1 MARGGSEPTVL
12 MDIEE
17 LWDKARKRTEI
28 LRMRLQD
35 LATFETT
42 VVPYIFLAE
51 SSVNAGDTVIRKG
64 QVLVE
69 RPSITLPGFSP
80 QFKGFEFEPD
90 LHLNDDALATFLLVR
105 GIHFPS
111 LKYRHQLSALDLL
124 EGSLQRAVSRFEDQ
138 LKRAEDT
145 KTGLVVGVEDA
156 WQFSILLLVGA
167 LVVRSAEGDLRRI
180 LEEWRKRQ
188 QH

>member
-1 MARGGSEPTVL
+1 

-17 LWDKARKRTEI
+17 GWDKARKRTEI

-35 LATFETT
+35 LATFEAT
-42 VVPYIFLAE
+42 VVPYIFLGE
-51 SSVNAGDTVIRKG
+51 SSVNAGDTVVRKG
-64 QVLVE
+64 QVLIE
-69 RPSITLPGFSP
+69 RPSIALPWFSP
-80 QFKGFEFEPD
+80 QFKGFEFESD
-90 LHLNDDALATFLLVR
+90 LHVSEDAVATFLLMR

-124 EGSLQRAVSRFEDQ
+124 EGSLQQAANRFEDQ
-138 LKRAEDT
+138 LKRAEDI
-145 KTGLVVGVEDA
+145 KTGLVIGPEGA

-180 LEEWRKRQ
+180 LDEWRKRQ
-188 QH
+188 RLA